1 MVVDLLTR
9 SGSLLFREQ
18 PFIEG
23 DFYSPLTGAI
33 GRSLLFRE
41 QPFIEGP
48 VTRESLILHHRRGRC
63 SFGSSLS
70 LRVKQGR
77 TLPRSFDRR
86 CSFGSSLSLRVAEMD
101 QVSPHG

>member
-41 QPFIEGP
+41 QPFIEG
-48 VTRESLILHHRRGRC
+48 G
-63 SFGSSLS
+63 
-70 LRVKQGR
+70 
-77 TLPRSFDRR
+77 
-86 CSFGSSLSLRVAEMD
+86 
-101 QVSPHG
+101 

>member
-41 QPFIEGP
+41 QPFIEGQSN
-48 VTRESLILHHRRGRC
+48 VTLTLCPLCGRCSFGSSLSLRGERIAGEFGRVSGRC

-70 LRVKQGR
+70 LRVR
-77 TLPRSFDRR
+77 
-86 CSFGSSLSLRVAEMD
+86 
-101 QVSPHG
+101 